1 MSSFLNK
8 QNILRAALVLGL
20 FGMSAGI
27 AFGVFLYSSFQRIS
41 VHANKP
47 AIDSAAASTA
57 PTATPQPHID
67 AFNQL
72 EPYALAL
79 LGYGGGTH
87 EGGKLSDSIMIV
99 YIVQQMQ
106 KVFLISVPRDL
117 WIALPI
123 NSEVDASQSAHWKIN
138 AAYAIGSD
146 DRGYPKKPVQYT
158 GPAGGGELAKYAL
171 QTVTGIPIDHFASLD
186 FSGFIKTIDV
196 LQGVDVKVAR
206 TFDDPLYPIE
216 GHETD
221 TCGKSPE
228 EIKAISATMS
238 ATQMENAHVFS
249 CRYEDLHFDAG
260 TVHMDGA
267 TALKYVRSRHSP
279 QDGGD
284 FNRAARQRNLV
295 LAVKKKI
302 FSIDFFPKAIPF
314 ISSLSY
320 DLQTDLT
327 LENMEEF
334 LQYKDTL
341 SSYQVVGIA
350 LTDKNVL
357 AQTQITRQ
365 DVIIPK
371 AGVDQWDSVKSWL
384 NDQMQ
389 PVASA
394 SATATP
400 SASPALKP
408 LQPQK

>member
-8 QNILRAALVLGL
+8 KNIVRAGLVLGL
-20 FGMSAGI
+20 FALSAGI

-47 AIDSAAASTA
+47 AIDSAAASSA
-57 PTATPQPHID
+57 PTATPKPHID

-72 EPYALAL
+72 EPYSLAL

-99 YIVQQMQ
+99 YIVPQTQ
-106 KVFLISVPRDL
+106 KIFLISVPRDL
-117 WIALPI
+117 WIALPV
-123 NSEVDASQSAHWKIN
+123 NSEDATQSAHWKIN

-146 DRGYPKKPVQYT
+146 DKGYPKKPVQYT
-158 GPAGGGELAKYAL
+158 GDAGGGELAKYAL

-221 TCGKSPE
+221 TCGKSAD

-238 ATQMENAHVFS
+238 ATQMENTRVFS

-260 TVHMDGA
+260 TVHMDGT

-302 FSIDFFPKAIPF
+302 FSIGFFPKAIPF

-327 LENMEEF
+327 LDNMEEF
-334 LQYKDTL
+334 LQYKDAL
-341 SSYQVVGIA
+341 SSYQIVGIA

-357 AQTQITRQ
+357 AQTQIAHQ
-365 DVIIPK
+365 DVVIPK
-371 AGVDQWDSVKSWL
+371 AGVDQWDSVKNWL
-384 NDQMQ
+384 QDQMN
-389 PVASA
+389 PVATA
-394 SATATP
+394 SATLSPTATP
-400 SASPALKP
+400 SASPVLKP
-408 LQPQK
+408 L